1 MKTRV
6 ISGVVLLVVLALM
19 LILGGPVLWTG
30 LLIVSL
36 IGTFELMRIMKTEN
50 RAMGYAAYLGVIIY
64 YLAILVKKPEGV
76 DETKFLLSA
85 LIIDLLIIMCV
96 FVFTY
101 PRYNANQAMAALFSI
116 IYVAVM
122 LSYVY
127 RIRVTAGGIYTVW
140 LVFVASWVND
150 TCAYFSGV
158 TLGKHKM
165 TPKLSP
171 KKSIEGAIG
180 GVVGAT
186 LVGLL
191 FGAIVSKNLT
201 DGISNPLLAFSSA
214 SFFGSFIAIVGDL
227 AASAIKRSF
236 KIKDY
241 GKLIPGHG
249 GILDRF
255 DSVIFTAPV
264 IYAAINIVNYIFRH

>member
-101 PRYNANQAMAALFSI
+101 PRYNANQAMAALFQ
-116 IYVAVM
+116 
-122 LSYVY
+122 
-127 RIRVTAGGIYTVW
+127 
-140 LVFVASWVND
+140 
-150 TCAYFSGV
+150 
-158 TLGKHKM
+158 
-165 TPKLSP
+165 
-171 KKSIEGAIG
+171 
-180 GVVGAT
+180 
-186 LVGLL
+186 
-191 FGAIVSKNLT
+191 
-201 DGISNPLLAFSSA
+201 
-214 SFFGSFIAIVGDL
+214 
-227 AASAIKRSF
+227 
-236 KIKDY
+236 
-241 GKLIPGHG
+241 
-249 GILDRF
+249 
-255 DSVIFTAPV
+255 
-264 IYAAINIVNYIFRH
+264 